1 MAATPDQVR
10 EVIGKYMEAW
20 ATGNKE
26 LLLSIFAEIYTT
38 TGGGPGDASTNVAF
52 LIFKQA
58 LLNFDAGVASA
69 GALFAVVLANIAAAF
84 LIRMVGKNLDK

>member
-1 MAATPDQVR
+1 M
-10 EVIGKYMEAW
+10 
-20 ATGNKE
+20 
-26 LLLSIFAEIYTT
+26 
-38 TGGGPGDASTNVAF
+38 AF

-69 GALFAVVLANIAAAF
+69 GALFAVVLANIAAIF